1 VDDRYGRRLLM
12 HGGGAAGG
20 HGSAWAVDPEEGW
33 SAAALFN
40 HPAGYALDVAAAVTG
55 RDRGPDPL
63 RPERVPGA
71 PGWYVNAYAG
81 VAEVRDGALR
91 LNNRPVRAR
100 CAADGAGIVVNATQ
114 MVIGSLPYDPIA
126 PPGDVTVD
134 PALAGTFTA
143 PWDDLTVSLDGAPAV
158 HSTLRGESP
167 AVVLTPT
174 TLASDLGV
182 LELRG
187 DELIAGRAYAFARA

>member
-1 VDDRYGRRLLM
+1 M
-12 HGGGAAGG
+12 HGGGGAGG

-91 LNNRPVRAR
+91 LNNRPVRAQ